1 MAEQNTIREADN
13 VVRIEGTLLEVRGG
27 EWKNGEGIGIELDIE
42 VAENEVHTVYA
53 MSKYKKKDG
62 TENSI
67 AKGLQTI
74 LDEYLTVAKHG
85 RENADKVR
93 ITQGIITLNEY
104 FGQDKQ
110 LHSKPRIITNFVNRL
125 KVDDTFEPKAEFEV
139 EIFVKSVVPEIKN
152 DEETGRVK
160 INAIIPLYG
169 GRVIPFEFVVSKEG
183 SQFVEDNYE
192 AGSTVR
198 VYGDIINFK
207 EIIEQEVPVAFGK
220 PQKRVTSKSIR
231 EYLIT
236 GGTEPYDE
244 EDKNVFSIETIKKAM
259 VEREIYLQELKSKSE
274 QQTNTASNERK
285 NIFGSGNTEKKT
297 DKPKI
302 DLPF

>member
-1 MAEQNTIREADN
+1 MAEQNIIREADN

-192 AGSTVR
+192 TGSTVR

-259 VEREIYLQELKSKSE
+259 VERETYLQELKSKSK
-274 QQTNTASNERK
+274 QQINTASNERK
-285 NIFGSGNTEKKT
+285 NIFGSRNTEKKT